1 MIIQKRVI
9 FFCISFFILSA
20 SGTAD
25 VYVETLEDLPL
36 SSSSKMR
43 IACWSV
49 VSGII
54 SCAIGVLIF
63 TTVEDDG
70 DSAIIAETLTVSAI
84 GAVLGYRAARET
96 TPEIVYNNLIYRLAK
111 YKKDSFVVR
120 VHRVYCQ
127 HNGDKKWPCRQSKE
141 YEKNIFNMI
150 DRHYILDAFSR
161 VTAFNSSEKEYKR
174 FVNIQKGLQE
184 INKKN
189 LSRNTIT
196 HACKNTG
203 DQVEQ
208 YIKAFEDVMLAIKED
223 PVYLKQKKRL
233 KKNCKKRN
241 AFIWS
246 TAKFSIS
253 FISEIVE
260 KLREEQKK
268 QEQEK
273 KKEYCTN

>member
-1 MIIQKRVI
+1 MIRR
-9 FFCISFFILSA
+9 F
-20 SGTAD
+20 
-25 VYVETLEDLPL
+25 
-36 SSSSKMR
+36 
-43 IACWSV
+43 
-49 VSGII
+49 
-54 SCAIGVLIF
+54 
-63 TTVEDDG
+63 
-70 DSAIIAETLTVSAI
+70 
-84 GAVLGYRAARET
+84 
-96 TPEIVYNNLIYRLAK
+96 AK
-111 YKKDSFVVR
+111 HKKDPFVVR
-120 VHRVYCQ
+120 VHRVYRQ
-127 HNGDKKWPCRQSKE
+127 HNGDKKWLCWQSKE

-233 KKNCKKRN
+233 KKNRKKRN

-246 TAKFSIS
+246 TEKFSMS
-253 FISEIVE
+253 FILEIIQ

-273 KKEYCTN
+273 REQEKKKEYCTN